1 MTSLELRKRPATG
14 RPTPQKNVACTSIS
28 NAFKLF
34 SFFAESNEISCYV
47 HSVSSMKKS
56 GSTTYF
62 NCSLQTESEEV
73 NSVCFR
79 SERKESLLA
88 LSKQKSSV
96 QLTKFSISK
105 KFGREDVIIDKC
117 TIISPTAVTFQ
128 HLDLDETIQIKS
140 LKQVRADQLVCIK
153 VTVVELLPT
162 KTTVLHKS
170 SVRKQEGYLADPT
183 GYIKVILWGIHADNI
198 KKGATYLFNKLKV
211 KLFQNEMYLNIQR
224 RQMIMV
230 LLHFVKTGS

>member
-1 MTSLELRKRPATG
+1 M
-14 RPTPQKNVACTSIS
+14 
-28 NAFKLF
+28 
-34 SFFAESNEISCYV
+34 
-47 HSVSSMKKS
+47 
-56 GSTTYF
+56 
-62 NCSLQTESEEV
+62 
-73 NSVCFR
+73 
-79 SERKESLLA
+79 
-88 LSKQKSSV
+88 
-96 QLTKFSISK
+96 
-105 KFGREDVIIDKC
+105 
-117 TIISPTAVTFQ
+117 
-128 HLDLDETIQIKS
+128 
-140 LKQVRADQLVCIK
+140 KQVRADQLVCIK

-198 KKGATYLFNKLKV
+198 KKGANYLFNKLKV